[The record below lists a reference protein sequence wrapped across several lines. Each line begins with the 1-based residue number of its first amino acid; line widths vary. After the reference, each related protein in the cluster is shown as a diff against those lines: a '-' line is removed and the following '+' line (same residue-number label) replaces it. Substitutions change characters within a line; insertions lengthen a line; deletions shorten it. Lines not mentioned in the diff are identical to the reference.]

1 MLQVPKLRKF
11 NGMLLKILVF
21 GNPLVKE
28 DSLPLGVMGKL
39 QEKFPKIEFVLLDAA
54 ENIPEKEDLLILD
67 TVFGIKT
74 VKVLEDLEVF
84 VQNKKLTMH
93 DCDLGFQL
101 LVMKK
106 MGLLGKVKI
115 VGVPPEYEEGKACKA
130 VGRALRKLC
139 K

>member
-1 MLQVPKLRKF
+1 
-11 NGMLLKILVF
+11 MLLKILVF

-28 DSLPLGVMGKL
+28 DSLPLRVMGKL
-39 QEKFPKIEFVLLDAA
+39 QGKFPKIEFVLLDAA
-54 ENIPEKEDLLILD
+54 ENIPEKEDLIILD

-74 VKVLEDLEVF
+74 VKMIEELEIF

-115 VGVPPEYEEGKACKA
+115 IGVPPEYGEEKARNA
-130 VGRALRKLC
+130 VERAIRKLC